1 MTWLENMI
9 PYLRVGDIDLKEDIG
24 NFWCAIS
31 AEDREWSIKEEKY
44 AREKLHGMK
53 IMTDDTF
60 EKLQNV
66 KSNSK
71 QKKTLKGNP
80 NYDILRDPVY

>member
-1 MTWLENMI
+1 MI

-24 NFWCAIS
+24 NFWSAIS
-31 AEDREWSIKEEKY
+31 AEDREWSIKEEEY

-80 NYDILRDPVY
+80 NYDILRDPVYQQSF